1 MMTISFS
8 PLTEES
14 LDHLGM
20 VLRGSWGATC
30 WCMHPRLTDRDM
42 RELPGAGAVN
52 QRRRAAMAGLTTR
65 PHAPGLLA
73 FEDGEPVGWI
83 AVAPRHELARV
94 DGSRAKPR
102 VGDTDVWV
110 IPCITVRKGWRGRG
124 IALALIHAAVR
135 YTAENG
141 APLVEAYPSAGS
153 ERTGDDNAYF

>member
-30 WCMHPRLTDRDM
+30 WCMQP
-42 RELPGAGAVN
+42 
-52 QRRRAAMAGLTTR
+52 RRATAMAGLTTR

-73 FEDGEPVGWI
+73 F
-83 AVAPRHELARV
+83 HELARV
-94 DGSRAKPR
+94 DGSRATPR

-124 IALALIHAAVR
+124 IALALIQAGGAE
-135 YTAENG
+135 YAAENG
-141 APLVEAYPSAGS
+141 APAVEAYPRVGS

>member
-1 MMTISFS
+1 M
-8 PLTEES
+8 LV
-14 LDHLGM
+14 H
-20 VLRGSWGATC
+20 
-30 WCMHPRLTDRDM
+30 
-42 RELPGAGAVN
+42 
-52 QRRRAAMAGLTTR
+52 AA
-65 PHAPGLLA
+65 PAPGS
-73 FEDGEPVGWI
+73 DGWVDYPS
-83 AVAPRHELARV
+83 PRHELARV
-94 DGSRAKPR
+94 DGSRATPR